1 MIHTKNSIIIEIDRT
16 KNFDYTDAT
25 YFNRVKRILGVS
37 GKSGKNIT
45 IDLNHTI
52 NDFFDYY
59 LKNKNQFKYDDF
71 ISKYETE
78 VLNK

>member
-1 MIHTKNSIIIEIDRT
+1 MQLNNIDWLIIASFFVFSLLI
-16 KNFDYTDAT
+16 
-25 YFNRVKRILGVS
+25 GVIVS
-37 GKSGKNIT
+37 RKSGKNIT